1 MMTDTVPYTKLTK
14 KAEEKCLDLLV
25 RANIL
30 LKKWAE
36 CFGARKSREFRKL
49 LFKGHRDKVVMAEV
63 EQAIPVTLL
72 DEFRQERQF
81 IIAIHVTEYPD
92 LDNRTVEFAML
103 CGYSALARKHAKRWF
118 AQNGEGNGMSLG
130 DYINEAYMALLDSI
144 YGYTDPSMGTFSNF
158 AWNSLKNRMIAC
170 TNRCN
175 LLCPLTNPDLEL
187 LARYEEARR
196 SFNDHVTFDQVTAAM
211 GLDEAQYKA
220 LGDIMTKVYAESQI
234 AVDHTGH
241 DDTPNDYTSLR
252 QGIDTEGDN
261 RIIRLQVRQAID
273 DAELTDFERIVLE
286 TSMNPYYGWQ
296 SDVARKN
303 VNQTTSKPYTRMW
316 VGLALKN
323 AQDKVRAVLQR
334 VA

>member
-1 MMTDTVPYTKLTK
+1 MTDTVPYIKLTK

-25 RANIL
+25 QANVL

-49 LFKGHRDKVVMAEV
+49 LFKGHRDKAAMAEV
-63 EQAIPVTLL
+63 EQSIPVTLL

-81 IIAIHVTEYPD
+81 IIAIHVTKYPD

-103 CGYSALARKHAKRWF
+103 CGYSGLGRKHAKRWF
-118 AQNGEGNGMSLG
+118 AQNGEGNGMSLD
-130 DYINEAYMALLDSI
+130 DYKNEAYLAILDSI
-144 YGYTDPSMGTFSNF
+144 YGYTDRTISFSSF
-158 AWNSLKNRMIAC
+158 AWASLKNRMIAC
-170 TNRCN
+170 TNKCN

-187 LARYEEARR
+187 LARYEDTRKT
-196 SFNDHVTFDQVTAAM
+196 FNDHVTFDQVVAAM
-211 GLDEAQYKA
+211 GLDEEQYKA
-220 LGDIMTKVYAESQI
+220 LGAIMTKVYAESQI

-252 QGIDTEGDN
+252 SGIDNDGED

-273 DAELTDFERIVLE
+273 EADLTDFERIVLE

-296 SDVARKN
+296 SDVARNNINPSTK
-303 VNQTTSKPYTRMW
+303 KPYTRMW

-323 AQDKVRAVLQR
+323 AHEKVRQAIQR